1 MVLWPG
7 SLRMQ
12 IARLFIQS
20 IVLLLLSGIN
30 SRSYAQTESVTSR
43 IYFPG
48 SIGLNLPFD
57 DSRLH
62 LNNGTILTTA
72 LEYRPVNGN
81 AIFIRFNYD
90 AVHNH
95 YQQVYSNS
103 PTNVNTGKLSAN
115 IFSLG
120 LGYRRKVG
128 IIKMFGILQPGL
140 AINSYDLVNFNP
152 ETISID
158 QISRRHLSIK
168 LTSGIEYYLAEHF
181 ALTLESSYFYLAPRG
196 NYKLLNPGSLNFN
209 IGFTTTLF

>member
-1 MVLWPG
+1 MILWSG
-7 SLRMQ
+7 SLQRKL
-12 IARLFIQS
+12 ARLFIQGV
-20 IVLLLLSGIN
+20 VLLLLSGVS

-62 LNNGTILTTA
+62 LKNGTILTTA
-72 LEYRPVNGN
+72 LEYRPVDGN

-90 AVHNH
+90 AIHNH

-103 PTNVNTGKLSAN
+103 PTNVNTGKLSAD

-120 LGYRRKVG
+120 LGYRRKAG
-128 IIKMFGILQPGL
+128 SIKLFGILQPGL
-140 AINSYDLVNFNP
+140 AINSYDRVNFNP

-158 QISRRHLSIK
+158 QISRHHLSIK

-181 ALTLESSYFYLAPRG
+181 ALTLESSYFYLSPRG
-196 NYKLLNPGSLNFN
+196 NYKLLNPSSLNFN

>member
-1 MVLWPG
+1 M
-7 SLRMQ
+7 
-12 IARLFIQS
+12 
-20 IVLLLLSGIN
+20 LLLLSGVS

-62 LNNGTILTTA
+62 LKNGTILTTA
-72 LEYRPVNGN
+72 LEYRPVDGN

-90 AVHNH
+90 AIHNH

-103 PTNVNTGKLSAN
+103 PTNVNTGKLSAD

-120 LGYRRKVG
+120 LGYRRKAG
-128 IIKMFGILQPGL
+128 SIKLFGILQPGL
-140 AINSYDLVNFNP
+140 AINSYDRVNFNP

-158 QISRRHLSIK
+158 QISRHHLSIK

-181 ALTLESSYFYLAPRG
+181 ALTLESSYFYLSPRG
-196 NYKLLNPGSLNFN
+196 NYKLLNPSSLNFN